1 MGDDYERVILRK
13 PEIFV
18 YRVPP
23 RQSNRTIKASDWG
36 LSNPAFTGQCR
47 VIGKGHQLFIQIE
60 DKSSY
65 KLFAKA
71 IVTGWP
77 TNIIEPVSDSS
88 RYFTLRITSDDGRQ
102 ATIGIGFADRSDS
115 FDMNV
120 CIQDFFKQEDAEKLQ
135 EKINAGQVKDEGPKL
150 DLGFKSGQTI
160 KINLSGKTSLS
171 KSKESNNTTNKIKS
185 PLPMGGLLLPPP
197 GSKKQVQQQSTG
209 NHDLLGLDIGNNTNQ
224 NNAKNNTNDDFG
236 DFGDSSASSQ
246 SWVTF

>member
-1 MGDDYERVILRK
+1 MDEFERVVLRK

-47 VIGKGHQLFIQIE
+47 VLGKGHQLIIQIE
-60 DKSSY
+60 DKTSY

-71 IVTGWP
+71 IILGWP

-88 RYFTLRITSDDGRQ
+88 RYFTLRITNDDGRQ

-120 CIQDFFKQEDAEKLQ
+120 CIQDFFKQEEAEKQQ
-135 EKINAGQVKDEGPKL
+135 EKINTGEVKDEGPKL

-171 KSKESNNTTNKIKS
+171 KGKEAGAANKIKS

-197 GSKKQVQQQSTG
+197 GAKKTQQNSG
-209 NHDLLGLDIGNNTNQ
+209 SNDLLGFNIPVQSQNQ
-224 NNAKNNTNDDFG
+224 TSSPAQNDDFG
-236 DFGDSSASSQ
+236 DFGDSSNSGQ